1 MHSRIIK
8 IHLRSWVVILGCA
21 SLSELQVR
29 SAGTEQMVLVILP
42 SWLTAQWATLSSWY
56 PWAALPCLD
65 VGFNNTNKPACFFN
79 VPSEA
84 AFQNLISVCLS
95 VCTLAVAFWALLSST
110 ILESNALSQLWW
122 PDRHRVPGLPPT
134 LSENSLHRRI
144 RDISM
149 FYSKYYIKPYSG
161 FSLLLLLRPWLDTH
175 LMSIQV
181 CFKKSKLALD
191 WFIALYL
198 FSFYSVHLYR
208 YTYLFMY
215 CCVVHLKRK

>member
-21 SLSELQVR
+21 SLSELLVR

-84 AFQNLISVCLS
+84 AFQNLISVRLS
-95 VCTLAVAFWALLSST
+95 VCYLDVAFWALLSST

-122 PDRHRVPGLPPT
+122 PGRHRVARPPSYTFRELASQTDKGYIYVLFKVLHQALLRLFPTSVTKT
-134 LSENSLHRRI
+134 LTW
-144 RDISM
+144 
-149 FYSKYYIKPYSG
+149 YSFDVDS
-161 FSLLLLLRPWLDTH
+161 SLLQKIKISSWL
-175 LMSIQV
+175 V
-181 CFKKSKLALD
+181 YCFI
-191 WFIALYL
+191 FIFVL
-198 FSFYSVHLYR
+198 FSSLI
-208 YTYLFMY
+208 
-215 CCVVHLKRK
+215 